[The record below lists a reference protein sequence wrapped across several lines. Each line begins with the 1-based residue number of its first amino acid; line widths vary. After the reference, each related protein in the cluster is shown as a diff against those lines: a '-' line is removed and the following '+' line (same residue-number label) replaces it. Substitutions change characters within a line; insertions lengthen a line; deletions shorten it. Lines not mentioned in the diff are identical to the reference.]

1 MEREV
6 TGWSESEQRDSD
18 LVPGEEHELRVTVG
32 MGEGGVPA
40 EDFSERV
47 K

>member
-1 MEREV
+1 MKVSKDR
-6 TGWSESEQRDSD
+6 G
-18 LVPGEEHELRVTVG
+18 LVPGKKKKKELRVTVG
-32 MGEGGVPA
+32 MGEGGVSA

>member
-1 MEREV
+1 M
-6 TGWSESEQRDSD
+6 
-18 LVPGEEHELRVTVG
+18 PGEECKLRVAVG

-40 EDFSERV
+40 EDFSEQV

>member
-1 MEREV
+1 MKV
-6 TGWSESEQRDSD
+6 SKDGC
-18 LVPGEEHELRVTVG
+18 LVPGKKHELRVTVG
-32 MGEGGVPA
+32 MGEGGVSA